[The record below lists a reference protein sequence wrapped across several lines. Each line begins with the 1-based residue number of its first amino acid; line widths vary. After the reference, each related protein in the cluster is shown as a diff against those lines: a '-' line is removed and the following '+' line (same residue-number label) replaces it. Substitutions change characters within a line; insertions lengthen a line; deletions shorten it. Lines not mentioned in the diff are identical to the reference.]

1 MSWITATAG
10 SGDPLLDWIV
20 QNATAVG
27 LLAFIV
33 VALLRGW
40 LVTGREHDR
49 VLDERNRALEIVYA
63 QAQATSRALDVAEK
77 ARRKGD

>member
-1 MSWITATAG
+1 MFWAAAT

-49 VLDERNRALEIVYA
+49 VLDERNRAMEIVYA

-77 ARRKGD
+77 VGRKR